1 MPTSVSLNP
10 HFEAF
15 IRSQV
20 DSGRYNNVSEVIRA
34 GLRVLEDQQVRQTI
48 QLEELRSA
56 IAAGLEGPGIPADE
70 TFDRLEEKYQRLC
83 DQQGV

>member
-15 IRSQV
+15 IRNQV

-34 GLRVLEDQQVRQTI
+34 GLRVLEDQQARQTI
-48 QLEELRSA
+48 RLEELRSA
-56 IAAGLEGPGIPADE
+56 IAAGLEGPGIPAEDA
-70 TFDRLEEKYQRLC
+70 FVRLEAKYQLMC
-83 DQQGV
+83 DHA

>member
-10 HFEAF
+10 HFETF
-15 IRSQV
+15 IRKQV

-34 GLRVLEDQQVRQTI
+34 GLRVLEDQQTRQTI

-56 IAAGLEGPGIPADE
+56 IAVGLEGPGIPMDDA
-70 TFDRLEEKYQRLC
+70 FARLAAKYQLMH
-83 DQQGV
+83 DQQDA